1 MAKRTKIHTYRRG
14 FTYQKLDDRIIQ
26 RIEGKSYRADA
37 AIPLDSL
44 RYLRIL
50 HLDFEGIT
58 REGEMI
64 VNHQIAVRTLKVF
77 YCLYEMGYPIEKMRL
92 VDEYGADDEAS
103 MADNNTSAFNYR
115 EIAHTKQLS
124 NHSRGLAIDIN
135 PRMNPYITSY
145 GIAPANSA
153 DYEERDVVKC
163 RGRYP
168 DCMIHRGDAVY
179 NVFQKYGFSWG
190 GDWEHA
196 KDYQHFEAL

>member
-1 MAKRTKIHTYRRG
+1 MAKRRKIYTYRRG
-14 FTYQKLDDRIIQ
+14 FTYQNLDHRIIQ

-37 AIPLDSL
+37 AIPLRSL

-50 HLDFEGIT
+50 HWDFEGIT

-64 VNHQIAVRTLKVF
+64 VNHKIAVRTLKVF
-77 YCLYEMGYPIEKMRL
+77 YCLYQIGYRIEKMRL

-145 GIAPANSA
+145 GISPANSA
-153 DYEERDVVKC
+153 DYQERDLAKC
-163 RGRYP
+163 RGTYA

-179 NVFQKYGFSWG
+179 NIFRKYGFSWG

>member
-1 MAKRTKIHTYRRG
+1 MAERIRVHTYRRG
-14 FTYQKLDDRIIQ
+14 FTYQELDDRIIR
-26 RIEGKSYRADA
+26 RIKGKSYRADA
-37 AIPLDSL
+37 SISLDRL
-44 RYLRIL
+44 RYLRML
-50 HLDFEGIT
+50 HRDFAGIT

-64 VNHQIAVRTLKVF
+64 VNRKIAVRTLKVF
-77 YCLYEMGYPIEKMRL
+77 YHLYKIGYPIEKMRL

-124 NHSRGLAIDIN
+124 NHSRGMAIDIN
-135 PRMNPYITSY
+135 PRMNPYITAY

-153 DYEERDVVKC
+153 DYEERDVTKC

-168 DCMIHRGDAVY
+168 NCMIHRGDAVY
-179 NVFQKYGFSWG
+179 NIFRRYGFSWG

-196 KDYQHFEAL
+196 RDYQHFEAL

>member
-1 MAKRTKIHTYRRG
+1 MAKSIKIHTYRRG
-14 FTYQKLDDRIIQ
+14 FTYQELDDRLIQ
-26 RIEGKSYRADA
+26 RIRGKSYRADA
-37 AIPLDSL
+37 AVPLDNL
-44 RYLRIL
+44 RYLRML
-50 HLDFEGIT
+50 HRDFEGVI

-64 VNHQIAVRTLKVF
+64 VNYRIALRTLKVF
-77 YCLYEMGYPIEKMRL
+77 YHLYKIRYPIEKMRL
-92 VDEYGADDEAS
+92 VDEYEADDEAS

-124 NHSRGLAIDIN
+124 NHSRGMAIDIN

-153 DYEERDVVKC
+153 DYEERDAAKC
-163 RGRYP
+163 RGSYA

-179 NVFQKYGFSWG
+179 NIFRRYGFSWG